1 MVDERLQALIQ
12 ADLDGEIS
20 AAERAELAR
29 AVLEDPRVRQLQ
41 AQFRETDAAL
51 RAVPA
56 AEPPGE
62 LTEIIL
68 ESIIG
73 SPRAGSAGG
82 SAKGLRGATLFR
94 YAAVFLGGLVV
105 ASMAFYLAEPDG
117 IATDPKDLAGTVAV
131 APDGAVLAD
140 EASIGGAGGKADLR
154 LMRSGRSILLE
165 AEILGDDPSEI
176 VIAYDPASIGLT
188 AVAPQDG
195 EIRGSA
201 VEGGRI
207 VLSSRPGH
215 QVHRIRFEADEQQAA
230 SVDVALRSGG
240 QEVAR
245 ATLEAPAGR

>member
-12 ADLDGEIS
+12 ADLDGEVS

-29 AVLEDPRVRQLQ
+29 AVLESPEVRELQ
-41 AQFRETDAAL
+41 EQFRRTDTAL
-51 RAVPA
+51 RAIPA

-62 LTEIIL
+62 LKEIIL
-68 ESIIG
+68 DSIVG
-73 SPRAGSAGG
+73 SPRAGGVGG

-105 ASMAFYLAEPDG
+105 ASMAFYLAEPGG
-117 IATDPKDLAGTVAV
+117 IATDPKDLAGTVAG
-131 APDGAVLAD
+131 APEGAMLAD
-140 EASIGGAGGKADLR
+140 ETSIGGPGGKANLR
-154 LMRSGRSILLE
+154 LMRSGRAILLE
-165 AEILGDDPSEI
+165 AEIAGDDPSEI
-176 VIAYDPASIGLT
+176 VIAYDPRSIGLT

-207 VLSSRPGH
+207 VLSSRPGT
-215 QVHRIRFEADEQQAA
+215 QVHRIRFEADERSAA

-240 QEVAR
+240 HEVAR
-245 ATLEAPAGR
+245 ATLKAPAGR